1 MSTIAERVQAGC
13 EYLDEI
19 RPGWEHLIDLGSLN
33 LHSCTDCVVG
43 QLAGPDADLGI
54 AALDDGKNVW
64 DDDKYPA
71 DLGFDITDDEVKR
84 APEFGS
90 RYAGLTDVWKQ
101 AIRARLSMTA
111 AADARPVAG
120 VGE

>member
-1 MSTIAERVQAGC
+1 MSTIAERVSAGC
-13 EYLDEI
+13 EYLDKI

-90 RYAGLTDVWKQ
+90 RYANLTDAWKQ
-101 AIRARLSMTA
+101 AISKRLHAYQLSES
-111 AADARPVAG
+111 RRY
-120 VGE
+120 E